1 MFYTVHMK
9 ITIDVDIT
17 PRELRS
23 FFGLPDIKPLQ
34 DEMLE
39 RIQDKMSTSVEG
51 FDMLNLMKP
60 LLPAHMQSLDVVQ
73 KAFWQIFSNDKTSI
87 VNTDSGK
94 TPQENGDGK
103 EVSNSDTAPGS

>member
-1 MFYTVHMK
+1 MK

-39 RIQDKMSTSVEG
+39 RIQEKMSTRMEG
-51 FDMLNLMKP
+51 LDVMNLMKP

-73 KAFWQIFSNDKTSI
+73 KAFWQLFSN
-87 VNTDSGK
+87 SGK
-94 TPQENGDGK
+94 TTIVDTGTEDSPKDDDKNSSNGKTG
-103 EVSNSDTAPGS
+103 SDR